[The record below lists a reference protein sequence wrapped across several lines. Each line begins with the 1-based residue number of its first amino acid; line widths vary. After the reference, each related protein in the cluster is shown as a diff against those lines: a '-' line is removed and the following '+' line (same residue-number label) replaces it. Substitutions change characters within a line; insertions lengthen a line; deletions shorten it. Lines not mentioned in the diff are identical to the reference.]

1 MAKRRPTRM
10 EALAVLRGEIEHH
23 KGRRV
28 GDPGR
33 TPAITAL
40 QRAIDVLQGEA
51 MPSAP
56 SPGADPP
63 NCAGADVDFIK
74 GMMEGE

>member
-28 GDPGR
+28 GDSGR
-33 TPAITAL
+33 APAIAAL

-63 NCAGADVDFIK
+63 CGPAADFMK
-74 GMMEGE
+74 GMLGDGS